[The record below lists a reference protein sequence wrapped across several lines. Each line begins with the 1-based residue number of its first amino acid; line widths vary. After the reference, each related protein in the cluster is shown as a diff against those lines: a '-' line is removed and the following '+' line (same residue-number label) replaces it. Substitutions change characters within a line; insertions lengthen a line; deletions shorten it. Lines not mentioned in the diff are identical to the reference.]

1 VVVGIL
7 IEGLLDATLVRP
19 AIPGL
24 HLATDLALVEV
35 VTIIPL
41 LLNEGNIQDLYLL
54 RIEGTVEK
62 DHSIAERGHTHALHR
77 KMGTR
82 EAVVRVQ

>member
-1 VVVGIL
+1 VVGIL

-24 HLATDLALVEV
+24 HLATDLAPAEV

-41 LLNEGNIQDLYLL
+41 LNEGNIQGIGMWSLITIHFDCMYYHLFQIINNNFISFIMVL
-54 RIEGTVEK
+54 I
-62 DHSIAERGHTHALHR
+62 
-77 KMGTR
+77 
-82 EAVVRVQ
+82 

>member
-24 HLATDLALVEV
+24 HLATDLAPAEV

-41 LLNEGNIQDLYLL
+41 LNEGNIQGIGMWSLITIHFDCMYYHLFQIINNNFISFIMVL
-54 RIEGTVEK
+54 I
-62 DHSIAERGHTHALHR
+62 
-77 KMGTR
+77 
-82 EAVVRVQ
+82 

>member
-24 HLATDLALVEV
+24 HLATDLAPAEV
-35 VTIIPL
+35 VTIIP

-62 DHSIAERGHTHALHR
+62 DHSIAERGHTHALHP

>member
-1 VVVGIL
+1 VVGIL

-41 LLNEGNIQDLYLL
+41 LLNEGNIQGIGMWSLITIHFDCMYYHLFQIINNNFISFIMVL
-54 RIEGTVEK
+54 I
-62 DHSIAERGHTHALHR
+62 
-77 KMGTR
+77 
-82 EAVVRVQ
+82 